1 MIIRGRYIGDTPYL
15 AGYLSIAHFQGM
27 IWFLVDTGA
36 SRTTLLDRDAR
47 LLSIAPDL
55 LIPSQLPIVGIGGS
69 VRSFLLKGAEI
80 ILTSDEGD
88 FVLQQDL
95 WVVQHDLEQLPP
107 EEVARILRLPSVLGR
122 DLINRFVLTCDYQT
136 GVVQLRR

>member
-1 MIIRGRYIGDTPYL
+1 
-15 AGYLSIAHFQGM
+15 M
-27 IWFLVDTGA
+27 IWVLVDA
-36 SRTTLLDRDAR
+36 CSSLTTLLDRDAR
-47 LLSIAPDL
+47 LFSIAPDL

-122 DLINRFVLTCDYQT
+122 DLINRFVLTCDYKT
-136 GVVQLRR
+136 GVVKLRR